1 MSGVTVKELS
11 VVFTRGD
18 YVVKPL
24 DDFSAEAGDG
34 ELVMVLGPSGSG
46 KTTLLSCL
54 AAILTPSAGSVVVDG
69 VDVTR
74 LAGSAVVAY
83 RQKTVGIVF
92 QAFNLLPA
100 FTATENVMAPLR
112 VAGIG
117 RREARRRA
125 TDLLQVVGLGD
136 RGEHHPAHLSG
147 GQQQRVAIARAL
159 VHDPPVIIADEPTAH
174 LDFMQVE
181 GVARLLRSAAAP
193 GRVVIVSTHDE
204 RLLPLADRVIRVG
217 PQRPLA
223 ITAPE
228 GVRLEPGELLFS
240 EGQPA
245 DCIWVVEEGSVELFR
260 RRADGTE
267 DRLRLCGP
275 GEYFG
280 EMGALLGIPRT
291 ASARA
296 ATETLVKAYPVN
308 AFKEII
314 KNRSGPGLR
323 SDPNL

>member
-1 MSGVTVKELS
+1 MSGVAVRGLC
-11 VVFTRGD
+11 VVFSRGD
-18 YVVKPL
+18 YVIKPL
-24 DDFSAEAGDG
+24 DDFSAEARDG

-69 VDVTR
+69 VEVTR
-74 LAGSAVVAY
+74 LSGSAVVAY
-83 RQKTVGIVF
+83 RQRTVGIVF

-117 RREARRRA
+117 RRQARRRA
-125 TDLLQVVGLGD
+125 TDLLRLVGLGD

-204 RLLPLADRVIRVG
+204 RLLPLADRVIRIG

-228 GVRLEPGELLFS
+228 GVRLVPGEVLFS
-240 EGQPA
+240 EGEPA
-245 DCIWVVEEGSVELFR
+245 DCIWVVEEGRVELFR
-260 RRADGTE
+260 RRANGTE
-267 DRLRLCGP
+267 DRLRLSGP

-296 ATETLVKAYPVN
+296 ATAALVKAYPVN

-314 KNRSGPGLR
+314 KNRSGPGLTA
-323 SDPNL
+323 DPNL